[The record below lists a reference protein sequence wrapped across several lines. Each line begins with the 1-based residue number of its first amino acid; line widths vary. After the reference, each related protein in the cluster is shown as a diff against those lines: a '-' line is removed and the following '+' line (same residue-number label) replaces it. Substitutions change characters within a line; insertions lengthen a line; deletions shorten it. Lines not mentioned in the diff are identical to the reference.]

1 MDAPAA
7 SSSTSSSPI
16 ADFFDLLAKRHDTMR
31 TSANVQRADKERR
44 AELTKALRLESEQF
58 NGQDERALLIY
69 GADEALSA
77 AIAPGATFIAMAV
90 RCGFSIKG
98 LRCAIHFRAHD
109 GADLV
114 RLYTLP
120 GSAGKS
126 FHATLA
132 AVLLQA
138 ATLDAQVYR
147 TPSHGN
153 STRDDTYWGAN
164 WSADKADDYS
174 IYRDAIDGLIE
185 EAIVQ
190 HSSAGSGEED
200 GLRIVEICGGDGA
213 LAARLLQ
220 SSSSIRISSYYWSER
235 NVSLVVSARQR
246 LETISSNANVQV
258 VKASANEGT
267 AYGDAANKGT
277 ADVLISAGSVLNGQ
291 VGTPETA
298 EFALRKMSECLR
310 DGGILIAT
318 GVSGSWLHP
327 AMMRRHGLDVVLK
340 GSCAT
345 ERTRSA
351 TAAAGV
357 DHGWGRFPLFVLR
370 KRAAGEQEQDDAA
383 PRCPLFDAVAGV

>member
-7 SSSTSSSPI
+7 SSTTSSPI
-16 ADFFDLLAKRHDTMR
+16 ADFFDLLAKRHATMR

-44 AELTKALRLESEQF
+44 AELTKALRLESDQF

-132 AVLLQA
+132 AVLQQA
-138 ATLDAQVYR
+138 STLDAQVYR

-185 EAIVQ
+185 EAIVH
-190 HSSAGSGEED
+190 HSSAGSGGKD

-220 SSSSIRISSYYWSER
+220 LSTIRIASYYWSER

-246 LETISSNANVQV
+246 LETISSNVNVQV

-267 AYGDAANKGT
+267 AYGENANKGT

-345 ERTRSA
+345 ERTMSA